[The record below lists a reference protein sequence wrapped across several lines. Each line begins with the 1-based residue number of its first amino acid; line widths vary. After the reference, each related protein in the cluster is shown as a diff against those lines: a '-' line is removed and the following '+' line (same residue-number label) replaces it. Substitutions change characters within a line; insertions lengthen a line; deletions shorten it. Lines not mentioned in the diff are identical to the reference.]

1 MALRASSPFTPT
13 RWPVINEC
21 FVPSAAEISEARRIV
36 ELFAGNP
43 GVAALSF
50 EGRMVDI
57 PHLRR
62 AEKTLA
68 RAAVPKS

>member
-1 MALRASSPFTPT
+1 M
-13 RWPVINEC
+13 INEC
-21 FVPSAAEISEARRIV
+21 FLPSAEEVLEAQRIIA
-36 ELFAGNP
+36 LFANSP

-50 EGRMVDI
+50 DGRMVDI

-68 RAAVPKS
+68 RAVRSKS